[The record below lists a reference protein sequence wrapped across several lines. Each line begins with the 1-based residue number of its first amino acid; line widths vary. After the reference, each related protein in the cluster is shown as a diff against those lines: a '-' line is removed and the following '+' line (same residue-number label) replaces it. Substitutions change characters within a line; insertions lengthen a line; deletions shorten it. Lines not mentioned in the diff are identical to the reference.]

1 MPLRPLSRDQAWIL
15 PPSLDELVPQDHAA
29 RFVAEFV
36 DALGP
41 EDWARLGVRID
52 GAARGG
58 PAYHPRLL
66 LSVWLHGF
74 MSGVRSSRKLEAA
87 CREQL
92 AYMWLTGQQ
101 FPDHN
106 TLWRFYARHR
116 EAMRA
121 LLERTVRTAVA
132 MGLVNLAVQAV
143 DGTKVGAN
151 ASLYRT
157 RNAEEL
163 GRLLERLEFSIADLE
178 ARNEAGEGEAS
189 AALPQELAGRR
200 ELRERVREALTE
212 LGEQPSGRR
221 INLTDRGARLMKT
234 PRGIIPG
241 YNAQAMVSGAETDGE
256 GGGMLI
262 TAASVVDAPDD
273 HGQLLPML
281 EQARAMTGAV
291 AGLTLADA
299 GYHSGYALEDCERL
313 EQRVVMP
320 ESRER
325 VLRRP
330 YGKQHFRYESDHD
343 RYICP
348 EGQPLPFHGTN
359 RVRGEHVRQYR
370 ASGEG
375 SFQEL
380 RSAHLPR
387 FTISG
392 HTTETLRILEADIV
406 SEPYDGAAYAAGEHI
421 EVRIILNGP
430 VRPLATPLT
439 VPLYL
444 GPGAEHRR
452 DARLVTIRGN
462 YTDVLT
468 PQDRRYVLY
477 FAYTVQ
483 PGDVDTDGIVLGA
496 NLLGQAADRRI
507 EYAMDPRVKMDL
519 AFPAREPGASQR
531 VDGSQTSS
539 CDAVHCAIVTA
550 VDAHSTES
558 STAGYFGLAD
568 DLVDGD
574 DRLGNMSGRLFIYGG
589 QEYVFMQVSVDAKVL
604 DDGTVSSRPDFW
616 FTQPLQSQAVDRLGI
631 ELEGRAFALEDIL
644 AFRFSGPTIEEHGF
658 EHYEG
663 YGWSTTGLLWRA
675 DERRLF
681 KVVEM
686 PVTASYDASTYAT
699 DEGDTL
705 EVTVTLE
712 GSFELETVTLPLVAT
727 GNAGATDAD
736 YLGVPAEL
744 VFAPGETGKQFTI
757 TIVQDDLDD
766 DDETVT
772 LSFGT
777 LPDTVKTGGEHETAT
792 ITIQDD
798 DDPEITVTF
807 EHDSYDVA
815 EGGSA
820 TVKVT
825 LSADPERDITIPVT
839 TTLMGGASA
848 ADYAGVPAE
857 LAFATGETEQT
868 FTVMATQDEV
878 DDDDE
883 RVVLGFGKLP
893 NRVTEDSNPKS
904 SVNITDDD
912 TAALVLSE
920 MALTVDEGDAAGRT
934 YTVKLGTEPT
944 ADVTVTVTGHA
955 DTDLTLRGLSA
966 TNTLTFTTSNW
977 NTAQTVTVKAAQD
990 ADAADDTVTLTHTAA
1005 GAEYDDLTASLKVT
1019 VVVDDT
1025 AAIVLSAARLAVG
1038 EGDTSGE
1045 SYTVKLS
1052 HVPTASV
1059 TVTVSGHAGSDVSLD
1074 KTSMTFTTSNWSTA
1088 QTVTV
1093 KAAEDADAADDTVT
1107 LTHTAAGA
1115 EYDDLTASLEVTVD
1129 DDETAAIVLSKSSL
1143 SVDEGDTT
1151 GGSYTVKLSH
1161 VPTASVTVTVS
1172 GHAGSDVSLD
1182 KTSMTFTTSNWS
1194 TAQTVTVKAAE
1205 DADAADDTV
1214 TLTHTAAGAE
1224 YDDLTASLEV
1234 TVDDDETAAIVLSK
1248 SSLSVDEGDTTGGS
1262 YTVKLSHV
1270 PTASVTVTVS
1280 GHAAS
1285 DVSVD
1290 DTSLTFTTSNWNS
1303 AQTVTVKAA
1312 QDADAADDTVTLT
1325 HSAAGAEYAGATAS
1339 LGVTV
1344 DDDETA
1350 GVTITPTALTVLG
1363 GGSNSYTVTLTSE
1376 PAGNVT
1382 VTASG
1387 HVGSDLSLDQTALT
1401 FTTSNWNTAQTITV
1415 SATDAAASASVS
1427 LAHAVASSADS
1438 VYNAL
1443 SGRGVSVTVVPTG
1456 PSIQVVQLGVTTSRQ
1471 ELTVPEGGSDT
1482 YSVVLSHV
1490 PTADVTLTIT
1500 DPSDNTEASASPDSL
1515 TFTTSNWNTAQTVTV
1530 SAAEDDDAV
1539 ADPVATVTHSLSGG
1553 GYDDVTV
1560 PDVEVTI
1567 IENDSPSIVLSA
1579 DALSVAE
1586 GDTTGKTYTVELAT
1600 QPSASVT
1607 VTVSGH
1613 AASDVSV
1620 DDTSLTFTTS
1630 NWNTAQTVTV
1640 TAAHD
1645 ADAAGDTVTLTH
1657 TAAGAEYDDVSASLD
1672 VTGDDDETAAIVLS
1686 KSALSVGEGDTTGG
1700 SYTVKLSHVPTASV
1714 TVTVSGHAASD
1725 VSVDDTSLTF
1735 TTSNWNTA
1743 QTVTVKAAQ
1752 DADAADDT
1760 VTLTHTAAGAE
1771 YDDLTA
1777 SLKVTVDD
1785 TTDIAVSFD
1794 QTSYSATEGG
1804 SSATV
1809 TVELSAPAPR
1819 QVEIPLTAAGHDG
1832 ATQDDWSGVPVSLT
1846 FDVGD
1851 TSASFTVTAFD
1862 DTEEDDGEMV
1872 ELGFGALP
1880 SGFVAGTPVIARVAL
1895 TNDDETVIPDCGDAI
1910 WCATV
1915 TFRTFDRGIVNASMS
1930 DSDFVYDGVL
1940 YEVGGVR
1947 AERSLQPGVTPS
1959 PPFRIPERSWFSFN
1973 FYECRTQQS
1982 RSLPEASLQTH
1993 DGSAPPH
2000 VACKLSTH
2008 NHYRDWTLFIEYDA
2022 VSVALPFDA
2031 ARQLGQPLQLVRPGV
2046 LRPPCRV
2053 DTGQAVSV
2061 AHCGDTWRA
2070 AQRVWTASLFERV
2083 HQERQ

>member
-1 MPLRPLSRDQAWIL
+1 MTRFLPVLLTLAACLAVVSAADAQTPPTTPTVSSVAVTSNPGTDGVYDTLDVITVTVTFSEAVAVTGDPMISLQIGGRKREADYAGAGAGTGELLFNYTVHPRDQDDDGIAVVEDGLEANGGAIRSADDATAATLTHTGATFAGHKVDTELILLSNMGQADGTPLRINAGERIRIATYVWESNVIYRPDEIALDIKTPSDTLDLTLILEHRLVSPGAYRTHTFTGSVSTAGKQTFAAPSFGFLPLLTGIPTLYISASGTGFVEL
-15 PPSLDELVPQDHAA
+15 GTTASLDEDDPHA
-29 RFVAEFV
+29 
-36 DALGP
+36 
-41 EDWARLGVRID
+41 
-52 GAARGG
+52 
-58 PAYHPRLL
+58 
-66 LSVWLHGF
+66 
-74 MSGVRSSRKLEAA
+74 
-87 CREQL
+87 
-92 AYMWLTGQQ
+92 
-101 FPDHN
+101 
-106 TLWRFYARHR
+106 
-116 EAMRA
+116 
-121 LLERTVRTAVA
+121 
-132 MGLVNLAVQAV
+132 
-143 DGTKVGAN
+143 
-151 ASLYRT
+151 YRW
-157 RNAEEL
+157 N
-163 GRLLERLEFSIADLE
+163 IADK
-178 ARNEAGEGEAS
+178 
-189 AALPQELAGRR
+189 
-200 ELRERVREALTE
+200 V
-212 LGEQPSGRR
+212 
-221 INLTDRGARLMKT
+221 
-234 PRGIIPG
+234 
-241 YNAQAMVSGAETDGE
+241 
-256 GGGMLI
+256 
-262 TAASVVDAPDD
+262 
-273 HGQLLPML
+273 
-281 EQARAMTGAV
+281 
-291 AGLTLADA
+291 
-299 GYHSGYALEDCERL
+299 
-313 EQRVVMP
+313 
-320 ESRER
+320 
-325 VLRRP
+325 
-330 YGKQHFRYESDHD
+330 
-343 RYICP
+343 
-348 EGQPLPFHGTN
+348 
-359 RVRGEHVRQYR
+359 YR
-370 ASGEG
+370 STGEG

-421 EVRIILNGP
+421 EVRIILNGS

-462 YTDVLT
+462 YRDVLT
-468 PQDRRYVLY
+468 PQDRQYVLY

-483 PGDVDTDGIVLGA
+483 PGDTDTDGIVLGA
-496 NLLGQAADRRI
+496 NPLGQAADRRI

-531 VDGSQTSS
+531 VDGSQASS

-550 VDAHSTES
+550 AEGRTTES
-558 STAGYFGLAD
+558 STDSSSIDSGYFGLAD
-568 DLVDGD
+568 LFDAE
-574 DRLGNMSGRLFIYGG
+574 DREGNREGNMSGRLFIYDG
-589 QEYVFMQVSVDAKVL
+589 QEYFFVQVSVDADVL
-604 DDGTVSSRPDFW
+604 DDGTLSSRPDFW

-631 ELEGRAFALEDIL
+631 ELEGRAFALADIL
-644 AFRFSGPTIEEHGF
+644 AYRFTKPTREEHGF

-663 YGWSTTGLLWRA
+663 YGWSTTGLVWRPG
-675 DERRLF
+675 ERQLF
-681 KVVEM
+681 KIVEM
-686 PVTASYDASTYAT
+686 PVTASYDASKYET

-744 VFAPGETGKQFTI
+744 VFAPGETEKQFTI

-798 DDPEITVTF
+798 DDPEITVAF
-807 EHDSYDVA
+807 EHDSYDIA

-883 RVVLGFGKLP
+883 RVMLGFGKLP
-893 NRVTEDSNPKS
+893 NRVTEDPNPKS

-920 MALTVDEGDAAGRT
+920 TALTVDEGDAAGRT

-955 DTDLTLRGLSA
+955 DTDLTLGGLSA

-990 ADAADDTVTLTHTAA
+990 ADAANDTVTLTHSAA
-1005 GAEYDDLTASLKVT
+1005 GAEYDDLTASLDVT
-1019 VVVDDT
+1019 VDDDET
-1025 AAIVLSAARLAVG
+1025 AAIVLSKSALSVD
-1038 EGDTSGE
+1038 EGDASGE
-1045 SYTVKLS
+1045 SYTIKLS

-1059 TVTVSGHAGSDVSLD
+1059 TVTVSGHASSDVSLD
-1074 KTSMTFTTSNWSTA
+1074 KTSLTFTTSNWNSA

-1093 KAAEDADAADDTVT
+1093 KAAQDADAADDTVT

-1129 DDETAAIVLSKSSL
+1129 DDETAAIVLSKSLL

-1151 GGSYTVKLSH
+1151 G
-1161 VPTASVTVTVS
+1161 
-1172 GHAGSDVSLD
+1172 
-1182 KTSMTFTTSNWS
+1182 
-1194 TAQTVTVKAAE
+1194 E
-1205 DADAADDTV
+1205 
-1214 TLTHTAAGAE
+1214 
-1224 YDDLTASLEV
+1224 
-1234 TVDDDETAAIVLSK
+1234 
-1248 SSLSVDEGDTTGGS
+1248 S

-1312 QDADAADDTVTLT
+1312 EDADAADDTVTLT
-1325 HSAAGAEYAGATAS
+1325 HTAAGAEYDDLTAS
-1339 LGVTV
+1339 LVVTV
-1344 DDDETA
+1344 GDDDTA
-1350 GVTITPTALTVLG
+1350 GVTIMPTAITVLG
-1363 GGSNSYTVTLTSE
+1363 GGSNSYAVALTSE
-1376 PAGNVT
+1376 PAGAVT

-1387 HVGSDLSLDQTALT
+1387 HTGSDLSLDQTVLT

-1415 SATDAAASASVS
+1415 SAAAAASAASVS
-1427 LAHAVASSADS
+1427 LAHAVASTADS
-1438 VYNAL
+1438 VYDAL
-1443 SGRGVSVTVVPTG
+1443 SGATVSVTVVPTG

-1471 ELTVPEGGSDT
+1471 ELTVREGGSDT

-1539 ADPVATVTHSLSGG
+1539 ADRVATVTHSLSGG

-1567 IENDSPSIVLSA
+1567 VENDSPSIVLSA
-1579 DALSVAE
+1579 NALSVGE
-1586 GDTTGKTYTVELAT
+1586 GNTSGETYTVELAT

-1613 AASDVSV
+1613 AGSDVSL
-1620 DDTSLTFTTS
+1620 DKTSLTFTTS

-1640 TAAHD
+1640 KAAGD
-1645 ADAAGDTVTLTH
+1645 ADAADDVVTLTHTGTGGDYAGLTAALEVTVDDDETAAIVLSASSLAVDEGDTSGETYTVKLSHVPTASVTVTVSGHASSDVSLDKTSLAFTTSNWNTAQTVTVTAAEDADAADDPVTLTH
-1657 TAAGAEYDDVSASLD
+1657 TAAGAEYDDLTASLE
-1672 VTGDDDETAAIVLS
+1672 VTVDDDETAAIVLS
-1686 KSALSVGEGDTTGG
+1686 KSALSVGEGDASGE

-1714 TVTVSGHAASD
+1714 TVTVSGHAGSD
-1725 VSVDDTSLTF
+1725 VSLDKSSLTF
-1735 TTSNWNTA
+1735 TTSNWNSA

-1752 DADAADDT
+1752 DADAAADT
-1760 VTLTHTAAGAE
+1760 VSLTHTAAGAE

-1777 SLKVTVDD
+1777 SLEVTVDD
-1785 TTDIAVSFD
+1785 DETAGVTITPTALTVLGGGSNSYAVTLTSEPAGDVTVTASGHAGSDLSLD
-1794 QTSYSATEGG
+1794 QTVLTFTTSNWNTAQTITVSAADAAAAASVSLAHAVASTADSVYDALSGATVSVTVVPTGPSIQVVQLGVTTSRQELRVPEGG
-1804 SSATV
+1804 SNSYSVVLSHAPSGAVTLTITDPSDNTEASASPDSLTFTTSNWNSARTVTVSAAEDDDAIADRVATV
-1809 TVELSAPAPR
+1809 THSLSGGGYDDVTRSPTSRSPSSRTTRPR
-1819 QVEIPLTAAGHDG
+1819 SCSPRTRCPSAR
-1832 ATQDDWSGVPVSLT
+1832 AT
-1846 FDVGD
+1846 
-1851 TSASFTVTAFD
+1851 
-1862 DTEEDDGEMV
+1862 
-1872 ELGFGALP
+1872 
-1880 SGFVAGTPVIARVAL
+1880 R
-1895 TNDDETVIPDCGDAI
+1895 
-1910 WCATV
+1910 
-1915 TFRTFDRGIVNASMS
+1915 R
-1930 DSDFVYDGVL
+1930 
-1940 YEVGGVR
+1940 VR
-1947 AERSLQPGVTPS
+1947 ATPS
-1959 PPFRIPERSWFSFN
+1959 SSPPSP
-1973 FYECRTQQS
+1973 
-1982 RSLPEASLQTH
+1982 
-1993 DGSAPPH
+1993 
-2000 VACKLSTH
+2000 
-2008 NHYRDWTLFIEYDA
+2008 
-2022 VSVALPFDA
+2022 
-2031 ARQLGQPLQLVRPGV
+2031 RP
-2046 LRPPCRV
+2046 R
-2053 DTGQAVSV
+2053 
-2061 AHCGDTWRA
+2061 
-2070 AQRVWTASLFERV
+2070 
-2083 HQERQ
+2083 

>member
-1 MPLRPLSRDQAWIL
+1 MTRFL
-15 PPSLDELVPQDHAA
+15 PVL
-29 RFVAEFV
+29 
-36 DALGP
+36 
-41 EDWARLGVRID
+41 
-52 GAARGG
+52 
-58 PAYHPRLL
+58 
-66 LSVWLHGF
+66 
-74 MSGVRSSRKLEAA
+74 
-87 CREQL
+87 
-92 AYMWLTGQQ
+92 
-101 FPDHN
+101 
-106 TLWRFYARHR
+106 
-116 EAMRA
+116 
-121 LLERTVRTAVA
+121 
-132 MGLVNLAVQAV
+132 
-143 DGTKVGAN
+143 
-151 ASLYRT
+151 
-157 RNAEEL
+157 
-163 GRLLERLEFSIADLE
+163 
-178 ARNEAGEGEAS
+178 
-189 AALPQELAGRR
+189 
-200 ELRERVREALTE
+200 
-212 LGEQPSGRR
+212 
-221 INLTDRGARLMKT
+221 
-234 PRGIIPG
+234 
-241 YNAQAMVSGAETDGE
+241 
-256 GGGMLI
+256 
-262 TAASVVDAPDD
+262 
-273 HGQLLPML
+273 
-281 EQARAMTGAV
+281 
-291 AGLTLADA
+291 LTLAACLAVVSAADA
-299 GYHSGYALEDCERL
+299 QTPPTTPTVSSVAVTSNPGTDGVYDTLDVITVTVTFSEAVAVTGDPMISLQIGSRKREADYAGAGAGTGELLFNYTVHPRDQDDDGIAVVEDGLEANGGAIQSADDATAATLTHTGATFAGHKVDTELILLSNMGQADGTPLRINAGERIRIETYVWDSSAIYRTDEIALDIKTPSDTLDVTLTLEHRLISSGAHVTHTFTGSVSTAGRQRFTAPSFRFYPLNFGYPILYISASGTGFAELGTTASRDEDD
-313 EQRVVMP
+313 P
-320 ESRER
+320 
-325 VLRRP
+325 
-330 YGKQHFRYESDHD
+330 HA
-343 RYICP
+343 
-348 EGQPLPFHGTN
+348 
-359 RVRGEHVRQYR
+359 YR
-370 ASGEG
+370 WNIADKVYRSAGEG

-1025 AAIVLSAARLAVG
+1025 AAIVLSAA
-1038 EGDTSGE
+1038 
-1045 SYTVKLS
+1045 
-1052 HVPTASV
+1052 
-1059 TVTVSGHAGSDVSLD
+1059 
-1074 KTSMTFTTSNWSTA
+1074 
-1088 QTVTV
+1088 
-1093 KAAEDADAADDTVT
+1093 
-1107 LTHTAAGA
+1107 
-1115 EYDDLTASLEVTVD
+1115 
-1129 DDETAAIVLSKSSL
+1129 
-1143 SVDEGDTT
+1143 
-1151 GGSYTVKLSH
+1151 
-1161 VPTASVTVTVS
+1161 
-1172 GHAGSDVSLD
+1172 
-1182 KTSMTFTTSNWS
+1182 
-1194 TAQTVTVKAAE
+1194 
-1205 DADAADDTV
+1205 
-1214 TLTHTAAGAE
+1214 
-1224 YDDLTASLEV
+1224 
-1234 TVDDDETAAIVLSK
+1234 
-1248 SSLSVDEGDTTGGS
+1248 
-1262 YTVKLSHV
+1262 
-1270 PTASVTVTVS
+1270 
-1280 GHAAS
+1280 
-1285 DVSVD
+1285 
-1290 DTSLTFTTSNWNS
+1290 S
-1303 AQTVTVKAA
+1303 A
-1312 QDADAADDTVTLT
+1312 
-1325 HSAAGAEYAGATAS
+1325 
-1339 LGVTV
+1339 
-1344 DDDETA
+1344 
-1350 GVTITPTALTVLG
+1350 
-1363 GGSNSYTVTLTSE
+1363 
-1376 PAGNVT
+1376 
-1382 VTASG
+1382 
-1387 HVGSDLSLDQTALT
+1387 
-1401 FTTSNWNTAQTITV
+1401 
-1415 SATDAAASASVS
+1415 
-1427 LAHAVASSADS
+1427 
-1438 VYNAL
+1438 
-1443 SGRGVSVTVVPTG
+1443 R
-1456 PSIQVVQLGVTTSRQ
+1456 
-1471 ELTVPEGGSDT
+1471 
-1482 YSVVLSHV
+1482 
-1490 PTADVTLTIT
+1490 
-1500 DPSDNTEASASPDSL
+1500 
-1515 TFTTSNWNTAQTVTV
+1515 
-1530 SAAEDDDAV
+1530 
-1539 ADPVATVTHSLSGG
+1539 
-1553 GYDDVTV
+1553 
-1560 PDVEVTI
+1560 
-1567 IENDSPSIVLSA
+1567 
-1579 DALSVAE
+1579 
-1586 GDTTGKTYTVELAT
+1586 
-1600 QPSASVT
+1600 PSAR
-1607 VTVSGH
+1607 
-1613 AASDVSV
+1613 A
-1620 DDTSLTFTTS
+1620 
-1630 NWNTAQTVTV
+1630 
-1640 TAAHD
+1640 
-1645 ADAAGDTVTLTH
+1645 TL
-1657 TAAGAEYDDVSASLD
+1657 
-1672 VTGDDDETAAIVLS
+1672 
-1686 KSALSVGEGDTTGG
+1686 
-1700 SYTVKLSHVPTASV
+1700 
-1714 TVTVSGHAASD
+1714 
-1725 VSVDDTSLTF
+1725 
-1735 TTSNWNTA
+1735 
-1743 QTVTVKAAQ
+1743 
-1752 DADAADDT
+1752 
-1760 VTLTHTAAGAE
+1760 
-1771 YDDLTA
+1771 
-1777 SLKVTVDD
+1777 
-1785 TTDIAVSFD
+1785 
-1794 QTSYSATEGG
+1794 
-1804 SSATV
+1804 
-1809 TVELSAPAPR
+1809 R
-1819 QVEIPLTAAGHDG
+1819 
-1832 ATQDDWSGVPVSLT
+1832 
-1846 FDVGD
+1846 
-1851 TSASFTVTAFD
+1851 
-1862 DTEEDDGEMV
+1862 
-1872 ELGFGALP
+1872 
-1880 SGFVAGTPVIARVAL
+1880 
-1895 TNDDETVIPDCGDAI
+1895 
-1910 WCATV
+1910 
-1915 TFRTFDRGIVNASMS
+1915 
-1930 DSDFVYDGVL
+1930 
-1940 YEVGGVR
+1940 VR
-1947 AERSLQPGVTPS
+1947 ATP
-1959 PPFRIPERSWFSFN
+1959 
-1973 FYECRTQQS
+1973 
-1982 RSLPEASLQTH
+1982 
-1993 DGSAPPH
+1993 
-2000 VACKLSTH
+2000 
-2008 NHYRDWTLFIEYDA
+2008 
-2022 VSVALPFDA
+2022 
-2031 ARQLGQPLQLVRPGV
+2031 
-2046 LRPPCRV
+2046 
-2053 DTGQAVSV
+2053 
-2061 AHCGDTWRA
+2061 
-2070 AQRVWTASLFERV
+2070 
-2083 HQERQ
+2083 